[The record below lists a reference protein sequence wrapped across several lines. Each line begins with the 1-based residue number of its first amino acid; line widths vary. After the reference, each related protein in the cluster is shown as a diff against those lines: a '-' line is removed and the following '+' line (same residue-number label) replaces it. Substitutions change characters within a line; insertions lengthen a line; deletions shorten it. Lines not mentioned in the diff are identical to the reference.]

1 VTGARDVTVQVAAIG
16 VRDALAPLGERD
28 RAMVLA
34 QALADEALL
43 CERPALFLALVL
55 EIARVRAG
63 ASNGVAG

>member
-1 VTGARDVTVQVAAIG
+1 MTVQVAAIG

-34 QALADEALL
+34 QALADEARS
-43 CERPALFLALVL
+43 CGRVALFLALVL

-63 ASNGVAG
+63 ASDGVAG